1 MLLSIVLMIKN
12 EEKFLGK
19 TLKALDKIRTKINTE
34 LIILDTGSTDKSVEI
49 AKLYTD
55 KIYFEKWNDNF
66 AEMRNKSISY
76 AKGDWILILDA
87 DEELLECERMIDFFK
102 SQLYKEYNCASVELK
117 NINSEDGNSY
127 SKSLNL
133 RLFKNKDFRYEG
145 AIHEQPM
152 YKDPVYN
159 NIAVFNHYGYLYI
172 DEEFKQKKLERNEKI
187 LLKEIKKDP
196 KNPYINFQLAK
207 NFMALNYKEEAL
219 SYMEKAMKLY
229 RKFKCIPEYVYS
241 NLARFY
247 VDLGQFD
254 KCENVCI
261 EYIQKKD
268 DKNID
273 IYYFLAVSQGFL
285 YKYTESLNSYKRY
298 IYLVDNYDK
307 STQANS
313 VYADGITI
321 GLIEYAQIGIARNY
335 YYLGKYEEVVNKI
348 KKISL
353 DEIKNL
359 YDVYII
365 SLCKTNN
372 LHELLN
378 IYKNKLTSYSEKKQ
392 FKDNTEKIILKLS
405 HEDRQKLYKIL
416 SEIDDNYGVLN
427 KVRLGLQL
435 SVEECNNILTKE
447 SDDYYG
453 ELIYFL
459 LKEGCDL
466 IEILDGVHSIYIDK
480 YILYLVQNKKDI
492 VSDICTYVIDFRN
505 TLNINK
511 LNIITCVIKNLIK
524 NVDLSK
530 DKYKW
535 LFLMYINYEYECIK
549 FKYNNMLSDEQILK
563 YIKDED
569 EKFIINFNLL
579 QFKKN
584 NDKLQYIKSMKSILI
599 ENPIYKD
606 GIEIFID
613 ELKKEINEANEINRL
628 KESFRD
634 IIKKYLNNGKI
645 LEADMKITDYKKT
658 FGIDAEIIN
667 LSSILEMM
675 KGNFVNADNILKKAY
690 LLDKYNYDV
699 IFNIACIKEILG
711 EYEESISFLNNIVV
725 NCENQCVVLESKEKI
740 KNLREGRV

>member
-1 MLLSIVLMIKN
+1 MLLSIILMIKN
-12 EEKFLGK
+12 EEKFLEK
-19 TLKALDKIRTKINTE
+19 TLKALDKIRDKINSE

-55 KIYFEKWNDNF
+55 KIYFEKWNNDF
-66 AEMRNKSISY
+66 ANMRNKSISY

-87 DEELLECERMIDFFK
+87 DEELIEYKKIIGFFESDLHK
-102 SQLYKEYNCASVELK
+102 KYNCASIELK
-117 NINSEDGNSY
+117 NINSEDCKSY
-127 SKSLNL
+127 TKSLNL
-133 RLFKNKDFRYEG
+133 RLFKNEDFGYKG

-152 YKDPVYN
+152 YKGPVYN
-159 NIAVFNHYGYLYI
+159 NIAVFNHYGYLYV
-172 DEEFKQKKLERNEKI
+172 DEEFKQKKLKRNENI
-187 LLKEIKKDP
+187 LLKEIRNDP
-196 KNPYINFQLAK
+196 NNPYINFQLAK
-207 NFMALNYKEEAL
+207 NFMAINHKEEAL
-219 SYMEKAMKLY
+219 TYMEKSMKLY
-229 RKFKCIPEYVYS
+229 RKCECIPEYVYS

-247 VDLGQFD
+247 IDLGQFD

-261 EYIQKKD
+261 EYIRKKD

-273 IYYFLAVSQGFL
+273 IYYFLAVSQSFL

-321 GLIEYAQIGIARNY
+321 GLRTYAQIGIVRNY
-335 YYLGKYEEVVNKI
+335 YYLEKYEEVVDKINKL
-348 KKISL
+348 SS

-359 YDVYII
+359 YEVYII

-378 IYKNKLTSYSEKKQ
+378 IYRTKLTSYSEKKQ
-392 FKDNTEKIILKLS
+392 FKEHTEKTIFKLRD
-405 HEDRQKLYKIL
+405 EDRQKLYKTL

-427 KVRLGLQL
+427 KARLGLQL
-435 SVEECNNILTKE
+435 SLEEGKKILIE
-447 SDDYYG
+447 EDDNYYG

-459 LKEGCDL
+459 LKQGFGL
-466 IEILDGVHSIYIDK
+466 IEILDEVYLVDVDK
-480 YILYLVQNKKDI
+480 YTQYLVQNKKDI
-492 VSDICTYVIDFRN
+492 VSEVYTYLINLKN
-505 TLNINK
+505 TLNIDK

-535 LFLMYINYEYECIK
+535 IFLMYINYEYECIK
-549 FKYNNMLSDEQILK
+549 FKYNSMLSDEQILK
-563 YIKDED
+563 YIKDQD

-579 QFKKN
+579 QCKKN
-584 NDKLQYIKSMKSILI
+584 DDKLQYIKSMKSILI

-613 ELKKEINEANEINRL
+613 ELKKEINEANEIKQL
-628 KESFRD
+628 KESFRN
-634 IIKKYLNNGKI
+634 IIKKCLNNGNI
-645 LEADMKITDYKKT
+645 LEVDMKITDYKKT

-675 KGNFVNADNILKKAY
+675 KGNFINADKILKQAY

-711 EYEESISFLNNIVV
+711 EYEEAISFLNRIVV
-725 NCENQCVVLESKEKI
+725 NCENQCIVLESKEKI
-740 KNLREGRV
+740 KNIIESRV